1 MERSQFIYHKGREI
15 YLLDCSACTPAEIV
29 QIIDECARN
38 VRVRPEKSVRTLT
51 VAGGGKFDNEVI
63 HKLKELT
70 AGNAPY
76 VERAALVGITGLYKV
91 VVNAIKMFTKREFH
105 LFDTV
110 DEAKNFLAA
119 D

>member
-1 MERSQFIYHKGREI
+1 MERSKFIHHNGREI
-15 YLLDCSACTPAEIV
+15 YLLDCSDCTPAEIV

-38 VRVRPEKSVRTLT
+38 VRARPEKSVRTLT
-51 VAGGGKFDNEVI
+51 IAGGGKFDNEVI

-70 AGNAPY
+70 SGNAPY

-91 VVNAIKMFTKREFH
+91 VVNTLKMFTKREFH

-110 DEAKNFLAA
+110 DEAKAFLAT